1 MRDGVP
7 DYHKIARELAR
18 LGVEAARQAA
28 ATGNSR
34 YDRLADTLTSRAG
47 AMLVDLHRRG
57 KLRP

>member
-1 MRDGVP
+1 MP